1 MLERFLHWVGFGLCH
16 QLPQRSFFGGGI
28 QLPVCARD
36 TGIYVGFVV
45 ALTAIALLHRPSRPR
60 GFPSPRTWF
69 VLAAF
74 VGAMVFDGVTSY
86 AGLRATTNDIRL
98 LTGLMAGFAAAAM
111 LAPILNDVLWRQSD
125 AARVLDPAW
134 RLVAWMALL
143 PATFVAVRWGAGYLG
158 IGYPLLVTAC
168 IFATFSAINVAI
180 VSMLPKFDRASAR
193 LGQVWPQ
200 VVIALVMTLAE
211 LEASALMREF
221 IFRFA
226 TRF

>member
-36 TGIYVGFVV
+36 TGIYIGFVV

-180 VSMLPKFDRASAR
+180 VSMRPKFDRASAR

>member
-36 TGIYVGFVV
+36 TGIYIGFVV

-69 VLAAF
+69 VLAAL

>member
-36 TGIYVGFVV
+36 TGIYIGFVV

>member
-180 VSMLPKFDRASAR
+180 VSMRPKFDRASAR

>member
-36 TGIYVGFVV
+36 TGIYIGFVV

-125 AARVLDPAW
+125 AARELDPAW